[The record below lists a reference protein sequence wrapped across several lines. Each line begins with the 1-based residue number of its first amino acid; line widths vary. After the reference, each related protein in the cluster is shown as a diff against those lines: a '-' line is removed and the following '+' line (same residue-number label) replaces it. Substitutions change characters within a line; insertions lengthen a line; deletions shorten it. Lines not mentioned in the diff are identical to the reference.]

1 MSSVFAAPDYKAI
14 LGISDEAVRVWALDA
29 HLSTRSYV
37 QGFAMSQADVDAF
50 RQLSHV
56 ARWFQHVAA
65 ILGGPPTAGPPCGLQ
80 ASE

>member
-37 QGFAMSQADVDAF
+37 QGLAMSQADVDAF

-56 ARWFQHVAA
+56 ARWLQHVAV
-65 ILGGPPTAGPPCGLQ
+65 ILGGPPLQASPCGLQ